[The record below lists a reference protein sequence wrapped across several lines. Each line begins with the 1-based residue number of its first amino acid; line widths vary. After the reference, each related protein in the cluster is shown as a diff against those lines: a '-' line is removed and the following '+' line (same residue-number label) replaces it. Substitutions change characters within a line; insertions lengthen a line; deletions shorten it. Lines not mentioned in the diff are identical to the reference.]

1 MKLIVKKYPTA
12 VLLFGAGLVSCAS
25 GDDKY
30 RSIEMLERPPT
41 LIVDKKNASQPVEEN
56 LQTETE
62 SGLGDKVTFSESDPL
77 RLTIK
82 QPFVQAWNTV
92 ELALTQQELA
102 ITDRN
107 RDKGQFYIVYKP
119 GGFFSKLLDFSSALH
134 NDANYILTLEDKD
147 DETAVSVTLIEPDNS
162 QASPDGYYDA
172 PEDKSK
178 ALLQTL
184 YDTLRNDLKT
194 D

>member
-12 VLLFGAGLVSCAS
+12 VLLFGAALVSCAS

-30 RSIEMLERPPT
+30 RGTEMLERPPT
-41 LIVDKKNASQPVEEN
+41 LIVDKKNASLPVEET
-56 LQTETE
+56 LQTEAE
-62 SGLGDKVTFSESDPL
+62 PGLGDKVTLSESGPL

-92 ELALTQQELA
+92 ELALKQQEFA

-119 GGFFSKLLDFSSALH
+119 GGFFSKLLDFSAALH
-134 NDANYILTLEDKD
+134 NEANYILTLEGKD
-147 DETAVSVTLIEPDNS
+147 DETAVSVTHIEPDNS

-184 YDTLRNDLKT
+184 YDTLHNDLKA